1 MKIVPKMVSNCLHAF
16 TTPVQ
21 CPDEMKQEHLM
32 GLIGTSYFTAQV
44 QVEGRKGR
52 LLTFLQTRGKRWAL
66 KYYTTKNI
74 IT

>member
-21 CPDEMKQEHLM
+21 CPDEMRQGHLLR
-32 GLIGTSYFTAQV
+32 LIGTSYFTAQV
-44 QVEGRKGR
+44 QVEGRKGW

-66 KYYTTKNI
+66 KYYTTNNI
-74 IT
+74 VT